1 MVVVELLIFMYV
13 NKLLADTGDP
23 PGLIYPAGYGSGENF
38 PPIMGMGIL
47 AVSNFYDG
55 YESGVAIPDGD
66 LPIAILSHGT
76 LTTSARSYHVG
87 RQATK
92 MGSNLC
98 LCPLVNL
105 LSIMLCM

>member
-66 LPIAILSHGT
+66 LPIAIVRLDGRAQ
-76 LTTSARSYHVG
+76 ARI
-87 RQATK
+87 R
-92 MGSNLC
+92 L
-98 LCPLVNL
+98 
-105 LSIMLCM
+105 